1 MKVFNVLF
9 SYYFVIFLLAV
20 LGIGAGV
27 ATFLESIYDIQT
39 ARVVVYDSTWYE
51 VVMALIAISL
61 LGIIYKRK
69 MYKKIG
75 IFLFHMAFII
85 ILLGAGLTRYL
96 GEEGVIHIR
105 EGMSDNQMITT
116 KSYLQIQIKDNILDR
131 ELELSQVGNN
141 YFKFKFNIDKISLHV
156 EFLEYL
162 PKHKSGLDRLK
173 IKVILNDKEEKI
185 VEIDGGRGWV
195 QTPVEVTFENT
206 SLLVAWGSKL
216 KDLPFKIE
224 LKDFKLQ
231 RYAGSKSPSSYESD
245 IVLVDKKEKLYY
257 TIFMNHPL
265 TYKGYKFFQ
274 SSYDKDELGTIL
286 EVNKDPGKWPTY
298 FGYFLLTLGLILNFF
313 DKKSRFKK
321 LRKFLKNANISLLL
335 VLFATF
341 STPMFASNVDF
352 LENFGRNS
360 LMHSKEFSKLL
371 IQDLGGRVKPLNS
384 EALDLVN
391 KITGKSSLYGLNSEQ
406 IVLGMLIEPKRWQKI
421 EMIKIK
427 NIDIKKHLKLPLDR
441 KYVSFSQMFDEA
453 GYYKLA
459 KLVDNANRK
468 AESKRGTLE
477 KDLIKL
483 DERLNVAYLTYKGL
497 FFRFIP
503 LLSSENNQWLD
514 LNDAMK
520 NPNISDSTKDIIYNY
535 LDEVEQAFSTNDW
548 KKANSLL
555 DWIKQNQIKNSADI
569 LPSDTQIGIEI
580 FYNKIFIF
588 KKLFIYY
595 FILGFVALGV
605 SLISIFLDKKS
616 KKIETSI
623 LYLFALGLVAHT
635 IGLAI
640 RWYISGHAP
649 WSDSYESLVYI
660 AWSSIF
666 AGIVVFRKS
675 TLALATSSLLA
686 GVIMLVA
693 HLSFINPQ
701 VTNLVPVLKSYW
713 LSIHVSVITA
723 SYGFLGLSFMLGFM
737 SLALM
742 VFKSKTNE
750 TKINNQIRYL
760 SAINEISL
768 IIGLSMLAVGNFFGG
783 IWANES
789 WGRYWGWDPKETW
802 AFVSIVVYTIVL
814 HLRFIPRLNS
824 IYTLCVASVF
834 AFASII
840 MTYFGVNFYLTGM
853 HSYASSEGSPS
864 VPVFVYY
871 VLVVIVGVTVLAY
884 RKKDVKNI

>member
-1 MKVFNVLF
+1 VKVFNVLF